1 MAVRYCAA
9 CGKQIRGDEIFCAY
23 CGAKVDDDSVRTDGD
38 AKAGTAKIIKIQ
50 GDIISIGTA
59 TGRIEEV
66 RSCDLNFVPQVGD
79 PVEIFKTETQVMVVK
94 AAQKEPVRNQA
105 PPGGI
110 NINITND
117 NQSGS
122 GSVMA
127 PGTMVGN
134 KKVVSKVAYCLLA
147 IFLGGIGAHK
157 FYSGKIGMG
166 ILYLCFCWTCIPAV
180 IALIEFFMALAQPAD
195 ENGNIL
201 A

>member
-1 MAVRYCAA
+1 MAMRYCAS
-9 CGKQIRGDEIFCAY
+9 CGKQIRGDEMFCAN
-23 CGAKVDDDSVRTDGD
+23 CGARVSDRSANTGAD
-38 AKAGTAKIIKIQ
+38 AKAGAAKIIKIQ

-59 TGRIEEV
+59 GGRIEQV
-66 RSCDLNFVPQVGD
+66 RACDLNFVPQVGD

-94 AAQKEPVRNQA
+94 AAQKESAQNQV

-110 NINITND
+110 NIHITND
-117 NQSGS
+117 NQSGK
-122 GSVMA
+122 GSAMA

-134 KKVVSKVAYCLLA
+134 KKVVSKVVYCLLA

-166 ILYLCFCWTCIPAV
+166 ILYLCFCWTCIPSV
-180 IALIEFFMALAQPAD
+180 IALIEFFIALAQPAD